1 VIATSKRNG
10 SIAID
15 ENPLYFFVLKS
26 SMVSI
31 QKERSMMGRWILI
44 YNGWMDEWMDGF
56 FEIN

>member
-1 VIATSKRNG
+1 VIAKSKRNG

-31 QKERSMMGRWILI
+31 QKRSMMDLV
-44 YNGWMDEWMDGF
+44 
-56 FEIN
+56 